1 MKRISE
7 FVHASKRDAFY
18 SQFDYPFFKLWGSVI
33 PRVWIPVILLT
44 LWSAL
49 ITAIHQQTSIKLN
62 AESLFLTLLN
72 FTLGMIL
79 VFRNSA
85 AYDRWWEGRRIWGQ
99 IITAVRNLG
108 RFIWVHTR
116 DASPQ
121 DIAEKKAGI
130 SCLMGYVVAIQNHL
144 REEYSLEPLKPYIGH
159 CPARQS
165 AVATYADDSDD
176 VRLITNAAEKPNNP
190 LDIISHLA
198 AFLTHAKA
206 KLDMDPAI
214 FSMAHSNLGT
224 LVDSLSNLERIR
236 RTPLPLAYTLHLT
249 HMIWIDLILLPFQL
263 LKAYM
268 WLTIPVTLLVAFCIL
283 GIEAISRE
291 IENPFGYD
299 ENDLTVE
306 IFVKDLSEELKNL
319 SSGPIPKVT
328 DWKISK
334 DTDILM

>member
-1 MKRISE
+1 MKKISE
-7 FVHASKRDAFY
+7 YIHSNERYAFV
-18 SQFDYPFFKLWGSVI
+18 SQFDYPIFKLWGSVI
-33 PRVWIPVILLT
+33 PRIWIPVILLT

-49 ITAIHQQTSIKLN
+49 ITAIHQQTAYKLN

-85 AYDRWWEGRRIWGQ
+85 AYDRWWEGRRMWGQ
-99 IITAVRNLG
+99 IYTAVRNLG

-116 DASPQ
+116 DGSPQ

-130 SCLMGYVVAIQNHL
+130 STLMGYVVAIQNHL
-144 REEYSLEPLKPYIGH
+144 REEYSMEPLKPYIGH
-159 CPARQS
+159 CPSRPS
-165 AVATYADDSDD
+165 AASYADDSDD
-176 VRLITNAAEKPNNP
+176 VRLISTPTDKVNNP
-190 LDIISHLA
+190 LEIISHLA
-198 AFLTHAKA
+198 MFLTHAKT
-206 KLDMDPAI
+206 KLEMDPAI
-214 FSMAHSNLGT
+214 FSMAHTNLGS
-224 LVDSLSNLERIR
+224 LVDALSNLERIR

-249 HMIWIDLILLPFQL
+249 HMIWIDLVFLPFQL
-263 LKAYM
+263 LKSYM
-268 WLTIPVTLLVAFCIL
+268 WLTIPVSFLVAFCIL

-306 IFVKDLSEELKNL
+306 VFVKDLSDELKNL
-319 SSGPIPKVT
+319 TSGPIPKVS